1 MLKNVNYSKILFFD
15 IETVPQTFD
24 YNELDER
31 GQGLWDKKTRFI
43 QEREDLTAEEV
54 YDKAG
59 IYAEFGRVVCIS
71 LGFVLQKEGETQI
84 RIKSIA
90 NEDEI
95 ALLQEFLDLLNSYY
109 DSPDFLFCAHNGK
122 EFDIPF
128 LCRRILINNLKI
140 PYMLNVSGKKPWEI
154 KHLDTMELWKFGDFK
169 NYTSLDLLTYIFKIP
184 TPKDDMDGSQVAK
197 VFYQDKDLDRI
208 IHYCEKD
215 VVATIQL
222 FRKYQGDSLIDKEF
236 IQIA

>member
-1 MLKNVNYSKILFFD
+1 MLKNINYSKILFFD
-15 IETVPQTFD
+15 IETVPQTFE
-24 YNELDER
+24 YKELDER
-31 GQGLWDKKTRFI
+31 GQGLWDRKTRFI
-43 QEREDLTAEEV
+43 QERENLNAEEV
-54 YDKAG
+54 YEKAG
-59 IYAEFGRVVCIS
+59 IYAEFGKVVCIS
-71 LGFVLQKEGETQI
+71 LGFVLHKEGETQI

-95 ALLQEFLDLLNSYY
+95 VLLQEFLDLLNSYY
-109 DSPDFLFCAHNGK
+109 NSPDFLFCAHNGK

-169 NYTSLDLLTYIFKIP
+169 NYTSLDLLTYVFKIP

-197 VFYQDKDLDRI
+197 VFYQNKDLDRI
-208 IHYCEKD
+208 IQYCEKD

-222 FRKYQGDSLIDKEF
+222 FRKYQGDPLIDEEF

>member
-15 IETVPQTFD
+15 IETVPQTFE

-31 GQGLWDKKTRFI
+31 GQGLWDRKTRFI
-43 QEREDLTAEEV
+43 QERENLNAEEV
-54 YDKAG
+54 YEKAG
-59 IYAEFGRVVCIS
+59 IYAEFGKVVCIS
-71 LGFVLQKEGETQI
+71 LGFILQKEGETQI

-95 ALLQEFLDLLNSYY
+95 VLLQDFLDLLNSYY
-109 DSPDFLFCAHNGK
+109 NSPDFLFCAHNGK

-197 VFYQDKDLDRI
+197 VFYQDKDLERI
-208 IHYCEKD
+208 IQYCEKD

-222 FRKYQGDSLIDKEF
+222 FRKYQGEPLIDEEF